1 MFNKDNKEMN
11 IKEAETIIGPSVKVK
26 GNFHGDGNI
35 IIEGMVEGNVKT
47 SQNLLVGDKA
57 KITASVEANEAKIA
71 GEIVGNIKV
80 KGSLEI
86 SSSAKISGDIEAGQ
100 ISIEKGAIF
109 NGKCQMP
116 GGVSAPAQ

>member
-35 IIEGMVEGNVKT
+35 IIEGIVEGTVNT
-47 SQNLLVGDKA
+47 SQNLLVGTKA
-57 KITASVEANEAKIA
+57 KITANVEANEAKIA
-71 GEIVGNIKV
+71 GEITGNIKV
-80 KGSLEI
+80 KGYLEI
-86 SSSAKISGDIEAGQ
+86 SGTAKISGDIEADS
-100 ISIEKGAIF
+100 ISIEKGAVF

-116 GGVSAPAQ
+116 GGKNSAMQ